1 MNKTVKVNLNKIE
14 SVKVFSRL
22 ASMFDG
28 KLTMRSGIYVI
39 DAKSIM
45 GIYSLD
51 LAYDIELTIESTC
64 SEKVDKFINDIKEF
78 IVD

>member
-14 SVKVFSRL
+14 SVKVFARL
-22 ASMFDG
+22 ASVFDG

-39 DAKSIM
+39 DDKSIM

-51 LAYDIELTIESTC
+51 LAHDIELIIESTD